1 MSAARKGKCTINRSE
16 SKYFNTAARMD
27 EAFLALLE
35 EKEFAYITVKEICA
49 RSGVSRS
56 TFYLHYETMD
66 DLLTESVEY
75 MHARFLARFE
85 QVEGVTQRLTDAP
98 TEELR
103 LLTPDY
109 LCPYLE
115 FIRENRTLYRA
126 AIDHPTIFRTEEAYE
141 RMFRHIFD
149 GILDRFAVPEGER
162 HYRMKFYLSGIE
174 AIVEE
179 WLRCGCTDSVE
190 RMIGVIRRCA
200 EGS

>member
-1 MSAARKGKCTINRSE
+1 MRAINRSE

-27 EAFLALLE
+27 EAFLSLLE
-35 EKEFAYITVKEICA
+35 EKELAYITVKEICA

-56 TFYLHYETMD
+56 TFYLHYETVD

-75 MHARFLARFE
+75 MYARFLARFT
-85 QVEGVTQRLTDAP
+85 QVEDIKQRLTEVS

-109 LCPYLE
+109 LRPYLE
-115 FIRENRTLYRA
+115 FICENRTLYRA
-126 AIDHPTIFRTEEAYE
+126 ALDHPAVFRTEETYE
-141 RMFRHIFD
+141 RMFHGIFD
-149 GILDRFAVPEGER
+149 RILDRFAVPQEER

-179 WLRCGCTDSVE
+179 WLRTGCADSVE
-190 RMIGVIRRCA
+190 RLMGVIRDCV
-200 EGS
+200 EGR